1 MKLDSITTV
10 LRTLNAAGVR
20 YLVVGGLAVIAHG
33 HVRLTRG
40 IDVAFAFEEENYL
53 LGLKALATLG
63 YQPNVPVTLE
73 DAANHRQRQQ
83 WIEEK
88 GMLVLP
94 MRSERFRDVSVNVFV
109 DFPLDLE
116 EELHHAEP
124 IPIGHGEVSPVM
136 RLEGLIKMKE
146 VAGREKD
153 LLDLKQL
160 RMKWEYGTED

>member
-10 LRTLNAAGVR
+10 LRTLNASGVR

-33 HVRLTRG
+33 HVRLTRD
-40 IDVAFAFEEENYL
+40 IDIAFAFEDVNYL
-53 LGLKALATLG
+53 QGLKALATLG
-63 YQPNVPVTLE
+63 YEPNVPVSLE
-73 DAANHRQRQQ
+73 DAADEVKRQQ

-88 GMLVLP
+88 GMLVLH
-94 MRSERFRDVSVNVFV
+94 MRSERFRDVPVDVFV

-116 EELHHAEP
+116 EELREAEQ
-124 IPIGHGEVSPVM
+124 ISIFQGEVSPVI

-160 RMKWEYGTED
+160 RMKLEYGTED